1 MKRNNARTLAFEAT
15 ACMSALLIAGCLAGC
30 TPENAGETQQAGNEG
45 AASSSVPNTQA
56 PQDTKAGQDAQDTP
70 GGQSTQAGQSTQT
83 DQAKQADDAQGGQ
96 AIQAAKAVALEHIE
110 AHETMQTHTVKSA
123 DLAQKIYEAYLKGEA
138 GDAVDMISSD
148 YDDTLVFTLDD
159 GSTLTVEFN
168 AHNLRDGDTYRTF
181 DDKGGLWKLLAEMSD

>member
-1 MKRNNARTLAFEAT
+1 MKRNITRTHVFRIG
-15 ACMSALLIAGCLAGC
+15 ACMSALLFAGCLAGC
-30 TPENAGETQQAGNEG
+30 TPENAGQTQAGGSGE
-45 AASSSVPNTQA
+45 ATSSSAQNTQA
-56 PQDTKAGQDAQDTP
+56 PQGTKAEQDVQNTP
-70 GGQSTQAGQSTQT
+70 SGQSTQA
-83 DQAKQADDAQGGQ
+83 DQAKQADDNQDKQ
-96 AIQAAKAVALEHIE
+96 AVQAAKAVALEHIE